1 MSEQPGSTFAHPVVL
16 LLAGSSSDLDLV
28 LDCRESLDGLG
39 IPNAIR
45 VVSAHRTPE
54 ATAECARQAEQEG
67 FLVLIAF
74 AGLAAQLAGVC
85 AANSRLPVIAV
96 PRAVGPLQGV
106 DAVLASLQMPPG
118 TPVGVVAIDGAKNAA
133 LLAARILGTA
143 HPEIRERLS
152 QLAERDRARYAPEK
166 VEAEIQERTLARQRR
181 KSE

>member
-1 MSEQPGSTFAHPVVL
+1 MSQKPASTFAHPVVL
-16 LLAGSSSDLDLV
+16 LLAGSSSDLELV
-28 LDCRESLDGLG
+28 LDCQETLAGLG
-39 IPNAIR
+39 IPSSIR

-54 ATAECARQAEQEG
+54 LAVECASQAEREG

-74 AGLAAQLAGVC
+74 AGLAAQLAGV
-85 AANSRLPVIAV
+85 AAAHSRLPVIAV

-106 DAVLASLQMPPG
+106 DALLASLQMPPG
-118 TPVGVVAIDGAKNAA
+118 TPVGVVAIDGARNAA

-166 VEAEIQERTLARQRR
+166 VEAEIQERLLARQRR